1 METSPRPKLRPT
13 KRPRLRPSEE
23 EMADIEAG
31 RTIER
36 ANRLKKLIDI
46 ESEGLFDKTPLVPIR
61 PPTGDRVKGMSR
73 KKFRSRN
80 QDGVKEQTKERRR
93 KYERTSFRGTST
105 QQFTLGGDVRHN
117 PNRGKTY

>member
-1 METSPRPKLRPT
+1 METSIRPKIRPT

-36 ANRLKKLIDI
+36 ANLLKKLIEKEAECLLDR
-46 ESEGLFDKTPLVPIR
+46 TPLTPIK
-61 PPTGDRVKGMSR
+61 PPTGKPVKGTSK
-73 KKFRSRN
+73 KKFVSRS
-80 QDGVKEQTKERRR
+80 QDGNKQ
-93 KYERTSFRGTST
+93 GT

>member
-1 METSPRPKLRPT
+1 METSIRPKIRPT

-36 ANRLKKLIDI
+36 ANRLKKLI
-46 ESEGLFDKTPLVPIR
+46 EKEAVGLRDKTPVKPIR
-61 PPTGDRVKGMSR
+61 KGKFVSR
-73 KKFRSRN
+73 S
-80 QDGVKEQTKERRR
+80 QDGSKE
-93 KYERTSFRGTST
+93 GT

>member
-1 METSPRPKLRPT
+1 METSLRPKIRPT

-36 ANRLKKLIDI
+36 ANRLKKLI
-46 ESEGLFDKTPLVPIR
+46 EKEAEGLLDRTPLIPIK
-61 PPTGDRVKGMSR
+61 PPTGKPVKGTSK
-73 KKFRSRN
+73 KKFVSRS
-80 QDGVKEQTKERRR
+80 QDGSKQ
-93 KYERTSFRGTST
+93 GT